1 MSARTPF
8 IPNTSRP
15 ASRATHTKD
24 SVVTSTPA
32 KDPSFA
38 QESLNNLLHGDML
51 KSSPALQ
58 LSSSSQNKGPVVS
71 DHETPSAKT
80 ISGKPSNLNGLL
92 KKSSGSHSGLSLSG
106 RKSNANQVSGSVK
119 ESALT
124 KSLSIRR
131 DQAGTPSVFAPK
143 PLNAV
148 SAADLLFSS
157 SIKSP
162 ALPNCPVPS
171 LHIANETHIPMKS
184 EGNPYPA
191 SQYKFGNAPPQRV
204 LLHNDDSATRAT
216 PASLIGLIPNHAH
229 DRTTKKRSRA
239 ELDADDDV
247 IYANHMDSGPTKR
260 YKTNEPLQVD
270 MDARSYMEEADPFN
284 PQARFSPELL
294 SSPMERRESP
304 QSTSHE
310 PHDYRQHTSP
320 PVHHQGF
327 NQHQFQY
334 SERMARDHTVIGG
347 GNGGGDSGIGP
358 PSPSNGSNE
367 RGGDAL
373 DKLLGCQAHVY
384 IEDHME
390 KYEQLAMKWKDC
402 SMEEWVKGA
411 DEIMAKYV
419 KILDFV
425 KNHMTTKL
433 KLFTS
438 FDQQLEAHNSVL
450 NDRAKVLDGVKSK
463 LVVQSGSILA

>member
-1 MSARTPF
+1 
-8 IPNTSRP
+8 
-15 ASRATHTKD
+15 
-24 SVVTSTPA
+24 
-32 KDPSFA
+32 
-38 QESLNNLLHGDML
+38 ML

-58 LSSSSQNKGPVVS
+58 LSASSQNKGPVVS

-106 RKSNANQVSGSVK
+106 RKSNANQVSGSAK

-162 ALPNCPVPS
+162 ALPNCPAPS

-184 EGNPYPA
+184 EGNPYPV

-260 YKTNEPLQVD
+260 YETNETLQ
-270 MDARSYMEEADPFN
+270 ADPFN

-310 PHDYRQHTSP
+310 PRDYRQHTS
-320 PVHHQGF
+320 
-327 NQHQFQY
+327 
-334 SERMARDHTVIGG
+334 

-390 KYEQLAMKWKDC
+390 KYEQLATKWKDC